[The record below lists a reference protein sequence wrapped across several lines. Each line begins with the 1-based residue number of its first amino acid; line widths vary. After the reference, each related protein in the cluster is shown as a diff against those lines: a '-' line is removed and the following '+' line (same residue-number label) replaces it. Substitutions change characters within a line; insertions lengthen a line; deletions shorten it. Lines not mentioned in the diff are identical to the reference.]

1 MTFEQ
6 ILDRLPD
13 RKSTSN
19 GWQARCPA
27 HDDRKASLCVHQES
41 DGKVLMK
48 CQAGCETKDILAAMG
63 LTWNDLFPEKS
74 QSAPS
79 QPGQRKKR
87 NRSFA
92 GDRRVVATYD
102 YVNEDSELLYQV
114 QRTDTKEFIQRR
126 RVIRDNVAKW
136 EYNIKGVTRVL
147 YRLPQV
153 KSAIT
158 EGRTIYVVEGEKD
171 VHTLESWGLTATTNS
186 GGAMSKWL
194 DGFSRSLAGADVIIL
209 PDNDVPGKKHAEDVG
224 RSLQASAARVRVLC
238 LPDIKEHG
246 DVTDWVAAGGTIER
260 LIALQEAVGEF
271 RPGSIHQEYVT
282 PDDIIRIDIKN
293 QPLRLTGQSAI
304 RALRLKNTPPY
315 LFLQYGNIVRFRETE
330 TGIPLIEQVS
340 DAIMTARL
348 ADICDF
354 TSDTNDGVRYH
365 NPPREVVRYV
375 LSSDSLPFP
384 KLVGVTESPLLRPD
398 GTILQKPGYDPD
410 TGYLYK
416 PAEGFEMPE
425 VPLNPTKEQVVDA
438 VDLVREVFC
447 DFPFVDEASRTN
459 TIALMLTPLLKTI
472 IPKIPLAMIDATK
485 WGTGKSLLAEVC
497 ATVSA
502 GAFILTTAPMDAEE
516 WRKKITSLLADG
528 KPYIILDN
536 LKRVLE
542 SESLAALLTST
553 TWTDRVLGNSQT
565 TSITNNAV
573 WVVTGNNIQTDG
585 EIARRS
591 YLVQIDAQT
600 SAPHER
606 DVSRFRHPDLMQW
619 VACNRGPIL
628 AALFTIIRAWISAT
642 KPLFDTPKM
651 GSFETWV
658 KTIGSILAFVEIAEF
673 LGNRDILMSDADT
686 ESVQWEAF
694 LARWVE
700 LYGHYPKTVA
710 QVKDALRSPD
720 GFEGVLPEHVS
731 YAVKGDNVNTS
742 KVGKA
747 FKAKEGTR
755 FGKLCYRLRRVGE
768 HNRAVLWCVDCDDNT
783 PKADDHDDLYEVGPT
798 PPMRENNLSS
808 SNTHA
813 CNGVEEGHK
822 DHKGQNASPDDG
834 LDWSNG
840 VAF

>member
-6 ILDRLPD
+6 ILERLPD

-19 GWQARCPA
+19 GWQAKCPA
-27 HDDRKASLCVHQES
+27 HDDRKASLCIHQEP
-41 DGKVLMK
+41 DGKVLMM
-48 CQAGCETKDILAAMG
+48 CQAGCETKDILAALG

-102 YVNEDSELLYQV
+102 YVNEDGELLYQV

-147 YRLPQV
+147 YRLPQIR
-153 KSAIT
+153 SAIT
-158 EGRTIYVVEGEKD
+158 EGRPIYLVEGEKD

-194 DGFSRSLAGADVIIL
+194 DSFSRTLAGADVIIL
-209 PDNDVPGKKHAEDVG
+209 PDNDIPGKKHAEDMG
-224 RSLQASAARVRVLC
+224 RSLQATAGRVRVIC

-246 DVTDWVAAGGTIER
+246 DVTDWAAAGGTLEK
-260 LIALQEAVGEF
+260 LIALQEAVPDF
-271 RPGSIHQEYVT
+271 RPGSVHQEYVT

-293 QPLRLTGQSAI
+293 QPLRLTGQAAI
-304 RALRLKNTPPY
+304 NALRAKNKPPY
-315 LFLQYGNIVRFRETE
+315 LFLQYGSVVRFRETE
-330 TGIPLIEQVS
+330 TGIPLIEQVG

-354 TSDTNDGVRYH
+354 TSDTNDGIRYH

-398 GTILQKPGYDPD
+398 GTILQKPGYDPE

-416 PAEGFEMPE
+416 PSEGFEMPE
-425 VPLNPTKEQVVDA
+425 VPLNPTKEKIEDA
-438 VDLVREVFC
+438 VDLVKEVFC
-447 DFPFVDEASRTN
+447 DFPFVDEASRAN

-497 ATVSA
+497 ATISA
-502 GAFILTTAPMDAEE
+502 GAYSLTTAPLDAEE

-536 LKRVLE
+536 LKQVLN

-573 WVVTGNNIQTDG
+573 WVVTGNNVQTNG

-606 DVSRFRHPDLMQW
+606 DVSKFRHPDLMQW
-619 VACNRGPIL
+619 VTCNRGPIL
-628 AALFTIIRAWISAT
+628 AALFTIIRAWISASR
-642 KPLFDTPKM
+642 PLFDTPKM

-658 KTIGSILAFVEIAEF
+658 KTIGSILAFVEVAEF
-673 LGNRDILMSDADT
+673 LGNRAILMSDADT

-700 LYGHYPKTVA
+700 LYEHYPKTVS
-710 QVKDALRSPD
+710 QIKDALTSSD
-720 GFEGVLPEHVS
+720 GFEGVLPETIS
-731 YAVKGDNVNTS
+731 YAVKGDTVNTH

-755 FGKLCYRLRRVGE
+755 FGRCCYRLQRAGDYKRATLWVVTSDGSTDKGGE
-768 HNRAVLWCVDCDDNT
+768 FGESGEFLPYPPTREI
-783 PKADDHDDLYEVGPT
+783 EVG
-798 PPMRENNLSS
+798 NDS
-808 SNTHA
+808 THA
-813 CNGVEEGHK
+813 CNEVEQTHQTRNT
-822 DHKGQNASPDDG
+822 HQSPDVSSSASG
-834 LDWSNG
+834 YEE
-840 VAF
+840 F

>member
-1 MTFEQ
+1 MTVEQ
-6 ILDRLPD
+6 ILERLPD

-19 GWQARCPA
+19 GWQAKCPA
-27 HDDRKASLCVHQES
+27 HDDRKASLCIHQEP
-41 DGKVLMK
+41 DGKVLMM
-48 CQAGCETKDILAAMG
+48 CQAGCETKDILAALG
-63 LTWNDLFPEKS
+63 LTWDDLFPEKS
-74 QSAPS
+74 RSAPS

-102 YVNEDSELLYQV
+102 YVNEDGELLYQV

-147 YRLPQV
+147 YRLPQIR
-153 KSAIT
+153 SAIM
-158 EGRTIYVVEGEKD
+158 EGRPIYLVEGEKD

-194 DGFSRSLAGADVIIL
+194 DSFSRSLAGADVIIL
-209 PDNDVPGKKHAEDVG
+209 PDNDAPGKKHAEDVG
-224 RSLQASAARVRVLC
+224 RSLQATAGRVRVIS
-238 LPDIKEHG
+238 LPDIKEHS
-246 DVTDWVAAGGTIER
+246 DVTDWAAAGGTLEK
-260 LIALQEAVGEF
+260 LIALQEAVPDF
-271 RPGSIHQEYVT
+271 RPGSVHQEYVT
-282 PDDIIRIDIKN
+282 PDDIVRIDIKN
-293 QPLRLTGQSAI
+293 QPLRLTGQAAI
-304 RALRLKNTPPY
+304 NALRAKNKPPY
-315 LFLQYGNIVRFRETE
+315 LFLQYGSVVRFRETE
-330 TGIPLIEQVS
+330 TGIPLIEQVG

-398 GTILQKPGYDPD
+398 GTILQKPGYDLD

-416 PAEGFEMPE
+416 PSEGFEMPE
-425 VPLNPTKEQVVDA
+425 VPLNPTKEQVEDA
-438 VDLVREVFC
+438 VDLVKEVFC
-447 DFPFVDEASRTN
+447 DFPFVDEASRAN

-497 ATVSA
+497 ATISA
-502 GAFILTTAPMDAEE
+502 GAYSLTTAPLDAEE

-573 WVVTGNNIQTDG
+573 WVVTGNNVQTNG

-606 DVSRFRHPDLMQW
+606 DVSKFRHPDLMQW
-619 VACNRGPIL
+619 VTCNRGPIL
-628 AALFTIIRAWISAT
+628 AALFTIIRAWISASR
-642 KPLFDTPKM
+642 PLFDTPKM

-658 KTIGSILAFVEIAEF
+658 KTIGSILTFVEIAEF
-673 LGNRDILMSDADT
+673 LGNRDVLMSDADA

-700 LYGHYPKTVA
+700 LYEHYPKTVA
-710 QVKDALRSPD
+710 QIKDALTSSD
-720 GFEGVLPEHVS
+720 GFEGVLPEAIS
-731 YAVKGDNVNTS
+731 YAIKGDVVNTH
-742 KVGKA
+742 KIGKA

-755 FGKLCYRLRRVGE
+755 FGRCCYRLQ
-768 HNRAVLWCVDCDDNT
+768 RAGDYKRATLWVVTCD
-783 PKADDHDDLYEVGPT
+783 GPT
-798 PPMRENNLSS
+798 DKDGEFGESGEFLPYPPTREIEPQQDS
-808 SNTHA
+808 THA
-813 CNGVEEGHK
+813 CNGVEQTHQT
-822 DHKGQNASPDDG
+822 HNTHQSPG
-834 LDWSNG
+834 YEE
-840 VAF
+840 F

>member
-1 MTFEQ
+1 LTFEQ
-6 ILDRLPD
+6 ILERLPD

-19 GWQARCPA
+19 GWQAKCPA
-27 HDDRKASLCVHQES
+27 HDDRKASLCIHQEP
-41 DGKVLMK
+41 DGKVLMM
-48 CQAGCETKDILAAMG
+48 CQAGCETKDILAALG

-102 YVNEDSELLYQV
+102 YVNEDGELLYQV

-147 YRLPQV
+147 YRLPQIR
-153 KSAIT
+153 SAIT
-158 EGRTIYVVEGEKD
+158 EGRPIYLVEGEKD

-194 DGFSRSLAGADVIIL
+194 DSFSRTLAGADVIIL
-209 PDNDVPGKKHAEDVG
+209 PDNDIPGKKHAEDMG
-224 RSLQASAARVRVLC
+224 RSLQATAGRVRVIC

-246 DVTDWVAAGGTIER
+246 DVTDWAAAGGTLEK
-260 LIALQEAVGEF
+260 LIALQEAVPDF
-271 RPGSIHQEYVT
+271 RPGSVHQEYVT

-293 QPLRLTGQSAI
+293 QPLRLTGQAAI
-304 RALRLKNTPPY
+304 NALRAKNKPPY
-315 LFLQYGNIVRFRETE
+315 LFLQYGSVVRFRETE
-330 TGIPLIEQVS
+330 TGIPLIEQVG

-354 TSDTNDGVRYH
+354 TSDTNDGIRYH

-398 GTILQKPGYDPD
+398 GTILQKPGYDPE

-416 PAEGFEMPE
+416 PSEGFEMPE
-425 VPLNPTKEQVVDA
+425 VPLNPTKEKIEDA
-438 VDLVREVFC
+438 VDLVKEVFC
-447 DFPFVDEASRTN
+447 DFPFVDEASRAN

-497 ATVSA
+497 ATISA
-502 GAFILTTAPMDAEE
+502 GAYSLTTAPLDAEE

-536 LKRVLE
+536 LKQVLN

-573 WVVTGNNIQTDG
+573 WVVTGNNVQTNG

-606 DVSRFRHPDLMQW
+606 DVSKFRHPDLMQW
-619 VACNRGPIL
+619 VTCNRGPIL
-628 AALFTIIRAWISAT
+628 AALFTIIRAWISASR
-642 KPLFDTPKM
+642 PLFDTPKM

-658 KTIGSILAFVEIAEF
+658 KTIGSILAFVEVAEF
-673 LGNRDILMSDADT
+673 LGNRAILMSDADT

-700 LYGHYPKTVA
+700 LYEHYPKTVS
-710 QVKDALRSPD
+710 QIKDALTSSD
-720 GFEGVLPEHVS
+720 GFEGVLPETIS
-731 YAVKGDNVNTS
+731 YAVKGDTVNTH

-755 FGKLCYRLRRVGE
+755 FGRCCYRLQRAGDYKRATLWVVTSDGSTDKGGE
-768 HNRAVLWCVDCDDNT
+768 FGESGEFLPYPPTREI
-783 PKADDHDDLYEVGPT
+783 EVG
-798 PPMRENNLSS
+798 NDS
-808 SNTHA
+808 THA
-813 CNGVEEGHK
+813 CNEVEQTHQTRNT
-822 DHKGQNASPDDG
+822 HQSPDVSSSASG
-834 LDWSNG
+834 YEE
-840 VAF
+840 F

>member
-1 MTFEQ
+1 MTYEQ
-6 ILDRLPD
+6 ILERLPD

-19 GWQARCPA
+19 GWQAKCPA
-27 HDDRKASLCVHQES
+27 HDDRKASLCIHQEQ

-48 CQAGCETKDILAAMG
+48 CQAGCETKDILAVLG
-63 LTWNDLFPEKS
+63 LTWSDLFPEKS

-87 NRSFA
+87 GRSFA
-92 GDRRVVATYD
+92 ADRRVVATYD
-102 YVNEDSELLYQV
+102 YVNEDGELLYQV
-114 QRTDTKEFIQRR
+114 QRTDAKEFIQRR

-136 EYNIKGVTRVL
+136 DYNIKGVTRVL
-147 YRLPQV
+147 YRLPQIR
-153 KSAIT
+153 SAIA
-158 EGRTIYVVEGEKD
+158 EGRPIYLVEGEKD
-171 VHTLESWGLTATTNS
+171 VHTLESWGLAATTNS

-194 DGFSRSLAGADVIIL
+194 DSFSRTLAGADVIIL
-209 PDNDVPGKKHAEDVG
+209 PDNDTPGKKHAEDVG
-224 RSLQASAARVRVLC
+224 RSLQATAGRVRVVC
-238 LPDIKEHG
+238 LPDLKEHG
-246 DVTDWVAAGGTIER
+246 DVTDWAAAGGTLEK
-260 LIALQEAVGEF
+260 LIALQEAVPDF
-271 RPGSIHQEYVT
+271 RPGSVHQEYVT
-282 PDDIIRIDIKN
+282 PDDIVRIDIKN
-293 QPLRLTGQSAI
+293 QPLRLTGQAAI
-304 RALRLKNTPPY
+304 NALRAKNIPPY
-315 LFLQYGNIVRFRETE
+315 LFLQHGSVVRFRETE
-330 TGIPLIEQVS
+330 TGIPLIEQVG

-365 NPPREVVRYV
+365 NPPREVVRYA

-398 GTILQKPGYDPD
+398 GTILQKPGYDPE

-425 VPLNPTKEQVVDA
+425 VPLNPTKEQIEDA
-438 VDLVREVFC
+438 IDLVKEVFC
-447 DFPFVDEASRTN
+447 DFPFVDEASRAN

-472 IPKIPLAMIDATK
+472 IPKIPLALIDATK

-497 ATVSA
+497 ATISA
-502 GAFILTTAPMDAEE
+502 GAYSLTTAPLDAEE

-536 LKRVLE
+536 IKRVLE

-573 WVVTGNNIQTDG
+573 WVVTGNNLQTNG

-591 YLVQIDAQT
+591 YLVQIDAQI

-606 DVSRFRHPDLMQW
+606 DVSKFRHPDLMQW
-619 VACNRGPIL
+619 VTCNRGPIL
-628 AALFTIIRAWISAT
+628 AALFTLIRAWISARR
-642 KPLFDTPKM
+642 PLFDTPKM
-651 GSFETWV
+651 GSFETWA

-673 LGNRDILMSDADT
+673 LGNKDVLMSDADA

-700 LYGHYPKTVA
+700 LYEHYPKTVV
-710 QVKDALRSPD
+710 QIKDALTSSD
-720 GFEGVLPEHVS
+720 GFEGVLPETIS
-731 YAVKGDNVNTS
+731 YAVKGDSVNTS

-747 FKAKEGTR
+747 LKAKEGTR
-755 FGKLCYRLRRVGE
+755 FGRSCYRLRRVGE
-768 HNRAVLWCVDCDDNT
+768 YKRAVLWRVDCDDQGSNSG
-783 PKADDHDDLYEVGPT
+783 DLGDHGEVGPV
-798 PPMRENNLSS
+798 PPTREIEPQQDS
-808 SNTHA
+808 THA
-813 CNGVEEGHK
+813 CNGVVQGHQG
-822 DHKGQNASPDDG
+822 HQVASPDG
-834 LDWSNG
+834 SRDW
-840 VAF
+840 VEV

>member
-6 ILDRLPD
+6 ILERLPD

-19 GWQARCPA
+19 GWQAKCPA
-27 HDDRKASLCVHQES
+27 HDDRKASLCIHQEP
-41 DGKVLMK
+41 DGKVLMM
-48 CQAGCETKDILAAMG
+48 CQAGCETKDILAALG

-102 YVNEDSELLYQV
+102 YVNEDGELLYQV

-147 YRLPQV
+147 YRLPQIR
-153 KSAIT
+153 SAIT
-158 EGRTIYVVEGEKD
+158 EGMPIYLVEGEKD

-194 DGFSRSLAGADVIIL
+194 DSFSRTLAGADVIIL

-224 RSLQASAARVRVLC
+224 RSLKATAGRVRVIC

-246 DVTDWVAAGGTIER
+246 DVTDWSAAGGSLEK
-260 LIALQEAVGEF
+260 LIALQEALPDY
-271 RPGSIHQEYVT
+271 RPGSVHQEYVT

-293 QPLRLTGQSAI
+293 QPLRLTGQAAI
-304 RALRLKNTPPY
+304 NALRAKNKPPY
-315 LFLQYGNIVRFRETE
+315 LFLQYGSVVRFRETE
-330 TGIPLIEQVS
+330 TGIPLIEQVG

-416 PAEGFEMPE
+416 PSEGFEMPE
-425 VPLNPTKEQVVDA
+425 VPLNPTKEQVEDA
-438 VDLVREVFC
+438 VDLVKEVFC
-447 DFPFVDEASRTN
+447 DFPFVDDASRAN

-497 ATVSA
+497 ATISA
-502 GAFILTTAPMDAEE
+502 GAYSLTTAPLDAEE

-536 LKRVLE
+536 LKQVLN

-573 WVVTGNNIQTDG
+573 WVVTGNNVQTNG

-606 DVSRFRHPDLMQW
+606 DVSKFRHPDLMQW
-619 VACNRGPIL
+619 VTCNRGPIL
-628 AALFTIIRAWISAT
+628 AALFTIIRAWISASR
-642 KPLFDTPKM
+642 PLFDTPKM

-673 LGNRDILMSDADT
+673 LGNRAILMSDADT

-700 LYGHYPKTVA
+700 LYEHYPKTVS
-710 QVKDALRSPD
+710 QIKDALTSSD
-720 GFEGVLPEHVS
+720 GFEGVLPETIS
-731 YAVKGDNVNTS
+731 YAVKGDTVNTH

-755 FGKLCYRLRRVGE
+755 FGRCCYRLQRAGDYKRATLWVVTSDGSTDKGGE
-768 HNRAVLWCVDCDDNT
+768 FGESGEFLPYPPTREI
-783 PKADDHDDLYEVGPT
+783 EVG
-798 PPMRENNLSS
+798 NDS
-808 SNTHA
+808 THA
-813 CNGVEEGHK
+813 CNGVEQTHQTRNT
-822 DHKGQNASPDDG
+822 HQSPDVSSSTPG
-834 LDWSNG
+834 YEE
-840 VAF
+840 F

>member
-1 MTFEQ
+1 MSLETVLE
-6 ILDRLPD
+6 RLPD
-13 RKSTSN
+13 HKPTSN

-27 HDDRKASLCVHQES
+27 HDDRKASLCIHTEP
-41 DGKVLMK
+41 DGKVLLK
-48 CQAGCETKDILAAMG
+48 CQAGCETKDILAALG
-63 LTWNDLFPEKS
+63 LTWNDLFPPDRKPDRP
-74 QSAPS
+74 SAAL
-79 QPGQRKKR
+79 RKGKR
-87 NRSFA
+87 RTFA
-92 GDRRVVATYD
+92 ADHRVVATYD
-102 YVNEDSELLYQV
+102 YVNEDDELLYQV
-114 QRTDTKEFIQRR
+114 QRTDTKEFVQRR

-153 KSAIT
+153 KSAIM
-158 EGRTIYVVEGEKD
+158 EGRPVYVVEGEKD

-194 DGFSRSLAGADVIIL
+194 DGFSRSLSGADIIIL
-209 PDNDVPGKKHAEDVG
+209 PDNDAPGRKHAEDVG
-224 RSLQASAARVRVLC
+224 RCLQGIATRVRVLC
-238 LPDIKEHG
+238 LPGLKEHG
-246 DVTDWVAAGGTIER
+246 DVTDWATSGGMLEK
-260 LIALQEAVGEF
+260 LLALQESAPDF
-271 RPGSIHQEYVT
+271 RPGSVYQEYIT

-293 QPLRLTGQSAI
+293 QPLRLTGQAAISA
-304 RALRLKNTPPY
+304 LKSKNNPPY
-315 LFLQYGNIVRFRETE
+315 LFLQYGSVVRFRETE
-330 TGIPLIEQVS
+330 TGIPLVEPVG

-354 TSDTNDGVRYH
+354 TSEGNDGIRYH

-384 KLVGVTESPLLRPD
+384 KLVGITESPLLRPD
-398 GTILQKPGYDPD
+398 GTILQKPGYDPE

-416 PAEGFEMPE
+416 PSEGFEMPE
-425 VPLNPTKEQVVDA
+425 VPLTPTKEQLADA

-485 WGTGKSLLAEVC
+485 WGTGKSLLAEAC
-497 ATVSA
+497 ATISA
-502 GAFILTTAPMDAEE
+502 GAYSLTTAPLDAEE

-542 SESLAALLTST
+542 SDSLAALLTST

-565 TSITNNAV
+565 TSIANNAV
-573 WVVTGNNIQTDG
+573 WVVTGNNVQTDG

-591 YLVQIDAQT
+591 YLIQIDAQT
-600 SAPHER
+600 SSPHER
-606 DVSRFRHPDLMQW
+606 DVSIFRHPDLMLW

-628 AALFTIIRAWISAT
+628 AAIFTIIRGWISDG
-642 KPLFDTPKM
+642 KLQSDTPNV

-658 KTIGSILAFVEIAEF
+658 KTIGSILKFVGILGF
-673 LGNRDILMSDADT
+673 LDNREKLMSDADT
-686 ESVQWEAF
+686 ESTQWEAF

-700 LYGHYPKTVA
+700 LYDRYPKTVA
-710 QVKDALRSPD
+710 QIKDDLTSPE
-720 GFEGVLPEHVS
+720 GFEGVLPDTIS
-731 YAVKGDNVNTS
+731 YAVKGDNVNTH

-755 FGKLCYRLRRVGE
+755 FGKCCYRLQRAGDYKRATLWVVTTDGSPDKDGE
-768 HNRAVLWCVDCDDNT
+768 FGESGEFAPVPPTRKM
-783 PKADDHDDLYEVGPT
+783 KADNDT
-798 PPMRENNLSS
+798 
-808 SNTHA
+808 TCT
-813 CNGVEEGHK
+813 CNGVEQTHQTRNTHQSLGYEE
-822 DHKGQNASPDDG
+822 
-834 LDWSNG
+834 
-840 VAF
+840 F